1 MFAQF
6 TYRDGPAVG
15 ATRVVGHDFATLGR
29 DPQADVPLDS
39 VQYPE
44 VSVRHAAVFK
54 QGGGYLLRDLGSTNG
69 TFLNGTRVRGDR
81 PIEVGDRIQLGPGGP
96 VVEFGATAVPPHGNR
111 SAAGATPSP
120 ASRLEIHAPR
130 QRTTSPVG
138 YRRPNPRR
146 RPWLVGLVTV
156 VVLGASAA
164 IGLGYQARRAAEV
177 LAARRDALQR
187 QADDVRNR
195 LDGARAPNDGLRAA
209 VRAAI
214 SGLETVRS
222 DLGAAA
228 SDSAVDRAAARLDSL
243 ATAVAPVLAAIATD
257 PTGARREGVGR
268 VAVIIGEFVRG
279 ATAAASGI
287 ALLRIGDTTWF
298 ATERRT
304 AVDSIG
310 VPAIRFAVIADGD
323 RAAALGRLVRA
334 DDSLGVAIV
343 AVIRVESPE
352 PSPSGNVPRIGET
365 LVQVGFPFGADSLGE
380 WRSTGAAAQAAV
392 ATVTA
397 VDSTA
402 VRLTGY
408 GVGGWPGSALL
419 DRAGAVVGMVSGPPG
434 GDLRVIPIARLRRLV
449 ETKR

>member
-1 MFAQF
+1 M
-6 TYRDGPAVG
+6 
-15 ATRVVGHDFATLGR
+15 
-29 DPQADVPLDS
+29 
-39 VQYPE
+39 
-44 VSVRHAAVFK
+44 
-54 QGGGYLLRDLGSTNG
+54 
-69 TFLNGTRVRGDR
+69 
-81 PIEVGDRIQLGPGGP
+81 
-96 VVEFGATAVPPHGNR
+96 
-111 SAAGATPSP
+111 
-120 ASRLEIHAPR
+120 
-130 QRTTSPVG
+130 
-138 YRRPNPRR
+138 
-146 RPWLVGLVTV
+146 
-156 VVLGASAA
+156 
-164 IGLGYQARRAAEV
+164 
-177 LAARRDALQR
+177 
-187 QADDVRNR
+187 
-195 LDGARAPNDGLRAA
+195 
-209 VRAAI
+209 
-214 SGLETVRS
+214 
-222 DLGAAA
+222 
-228 SDSAVDRAAARLDSL
+228 
-243 ATAVAPVLAAIATD
+243 
-257 PTGARREGVGR
+257 
-268 VAVIIGEFVRG
+268 
-279 ATAAASGI
+279 
-287 ALLRIGDTTWF
+287 LRIGDTTWF